1 MNATVEC
8 TATSTNGRL
17 QWKIN
22 DGPVVVYTIDNAD
35 KVNDS
40 KIIDGSVFFFT
51 KRSLSSGATV
61 VKSTASLNTLQVKS
75 VQCSN
80 GLMQESLTIQFQGKH
95 TQ

>member
-8 TATSTNGRL
+8 TTTSTNGRL

-22 DGPVVVYTIDNAD
+22 DGPVVYTIDNAD

-40 KIIDGSVFFFT
+40 TIIDGSVFVFT